1 MHAALYYP
9 LSVTETKSFCGP
21 FFLSCAGFFFW
32 EKNSFYGLLSSQLPC
47 SRCSCRRCLL
57 PPRRKRKHTET
68 NWSARS
74 LIEKKRLRAAPRRR
88 SQTRA
93 CCCLNAP
100 HSTRTFYLIN
110 GLYPPRLNPLINS
123 AQRRH
128 PRIALQDN
136 FFLFLFFFFILNEWK
151 DQINCRS
158 FQLLWGLASYGGC
171 WRPFLWIIYF
181 VFTHI
186 WKKNKKKYSHLM
198 EIDGNY
204 YFLNFYLKIVY
215 INNLLWLETVSDM
228 T

>member
-1 MHAALYYP
+1 MQLQTLFVA
-9 LSVTETKSFCGP
+9 
-21 FFLSCAGFFFW
+21 
-32 EKNSFYGLLSSQLPC
+32 SSQ
-47 SRCSCRRCLL
+47 
-57 PPRRKRKHTET
+57 KRKHTET

-74 LIEKKRLRAAPRRR
+74 LIEKKRLRGAPRRR

-136 FFLFLFFFFILNEWK
+136 FFFILSEWK
-151 DQINCRS
+151 DQMSCRG
-158 FQLLWGLASYGGC
+158 FQLLCGLASYGGC
-171 WRPFLWIIYF
+171 FWPFWWIIYF

-186 WKKNKKKYSHLM
+186 WKKNKKKHPHFFDAQMM
-198 EIDGNY
+198 E
-204 YFLNFYLKIVY
+204 FFKNFYSKIIY
-215 INNLLWLETVSDM
+215 INNLLWSY
-228 T
+228 

>member
-21 FFLSCAGFFFW
+21 FFCPVQVFFFW

-136 FFLFLFFFFILNEWK
+136 FFFFFFFFYPQWVK
-151 DQINCRS
+151 RS
-158 FQLLWGLASYGGC
+158 NKLQKLSITLRTGELRWLLTTIS
-171 WRPFLWIIYF
+171 
-181 VFTHI
+181 V
-186 WKKNKKKYSHLM
+186 NHL
-198 EIDGNY
+198 
-204 YFLNFYLKIVY
+204 FRFYAHLK
-215 INNLLWLETVSDM
+215 EE
-228 T
+228 